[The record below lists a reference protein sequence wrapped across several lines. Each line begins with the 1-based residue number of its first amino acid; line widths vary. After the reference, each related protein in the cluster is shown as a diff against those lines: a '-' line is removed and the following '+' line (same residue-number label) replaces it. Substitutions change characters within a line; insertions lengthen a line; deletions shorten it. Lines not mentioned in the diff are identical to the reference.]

1 VPGTRA
7 TLHQSQDPTNGG
19 RQQPYAIQ
27 YQFRIL
33 NSDVREVGYY
43 SGHSTSAFCTRGI
56 TVMSS
61 SMQIG
66 VCLPYMKAGLSREDY
81 LAWFKAIDDGPFHAL
96 SCGERIHGPTYDM
109 RVVLAAA
116 AMATT
121 RVEITPTLYVLPMHS
136 ATRVAKELAT
146 LDILS
151 GGRVRSVAVGY
162 GGREKD
168 YEALGASF
176 QGRYGR
182 MDRQVEEM
190 RTVWRGEEVVAGG
203 GMIGPTP
210 IWTNGP
216 RLLAGAMG
224 PKSIERCA
232 QWADGLYAWS
242 GNGEEQELSRT
253 FAMADVAWERAGR
266 QQSPYRMGGFWYT
279 LANDGQQKLYNYVYE
294 YLAIAGPEIATMMA
308 ESVHCSSADAV
319 LAALDNAE
327 AAGCAE
333 LFMVPAT
340 AELAEIDRLSDLLA
354 RR

>member
-1 VPGTRA
+1 
-7 TLHQSQDPTNGG
+7 
-19 RQQPYAIQ
+19 
-27 YQFRIL
+27 
-33 NSDVREVGYY
+33 
-43 SGHSTSAFCTRGI
+43 
-56 TVMSS
+56 MSS
-61 SMQIG
+61 RMKIG
-66 VCLPYMKAGLSREDY
+66 VCLPYMKAGLTREDY
-81 LAWFKAIDDGPFHAL
+81 LAWFRAIDQGPFHAL

-116 AMATT
+116 AMVTT

-136 ATRVAKELAT
+136 ATRVAKEVAT

-151 GGRVRSVAVGY
+151 GGRVKSIAVGY

-168 YEALGASF
+168 YEALGARF
-176 QGRYGR
+176 AGRYGK
-182 MDRQVEEM
+182 MDRQIEEM
-190 RTVWRGEEVVAGG
+190 RTVWSGAEVVAGG

-210 IWTNGP
+210 TWPCEP

-242 GNGEEQELSRT
+242 GNGEEQELRRT
-253 FAMADVAWERAGR
+253 FAMADAAWARAGR
-266 QQSPYRMGGFWYT
+266 AQAPYRMGGFWYT
-279 LANDGQQKLYNYVYE
+279 LADNGQQRLYDYVYE

-308 ESVHCSSADAV
+308 ESVHRSSAESV
-319 LAALDNAE
+319 LTALDNAE
-327 AAGCAE
+327 AAGCEE

-340 AELAEIDRLSDLLA
+340 ADLSEIERLSELLA